1 MKEMV
6 MQEKIALALDTAE
19 KNYLYLKNLERS
31 NKELE
36 PRPAEHIL
44 ALSALFEA
52 FVHYGFAVSQIT
64 TVICEVERE
73 SLLFESLIE
82 PHLRVV
88 DDVEMIARQYSK
100 MYVQYI
106 VKIAHGSDTKH
117 AIEHLFAK

>member
-1 MKEMV
+1 
-6 MQEKIALALDTAE
+6 MQEKITLALDSAE

-31 NKELE
+31 KKELE
-36 PRPAEHIL
+36 ARPAEHIL

-64 TVICEVERE
+64 RVICEVEKE
-73 SLLFESLIE
+73 SSLFESLIE

-88 DDVEMIARQYSK
+88 DDVEMIAREYTR

-106 VKIAHGSDTKH
+106 AKIAHGSDSKQ
-117 AIEHLFAK
+117 AIEHLFV